1 MRLSFKSLWAHRVQG
16 VLRRR
21 PPVNGGIPHPAPEHA
36 LPVDADWDEAFLR
49 VESYLRA
56 HHIESRVLLSRLT
69 TEILTAARTLAA
81 QLPAEAPVTIS
92 LRVAHARIGDWLQ
105 HELGEGDWADER
117 FRARGRLALLLSGI
131 PHATPERF
139 LAAEPLP
146 DPLRG
151 LLAVSRLAPAPGM
164 LPTGMP
170 PAPLEFPLSDMAEEK
185 WETFSRSTF
194 FRAAASWFAFLGLLG
209 ATWIATR

>member
-21 PPVNGGIPHPAPEHA
+21 PPVNGTGAPAAPAPA

-69 TEILTAARTLAA
+69 TEILTAARSLAG
-81 QLPAEAPVTIS
+81 QLPGEAPVTIAM
-92 LRVAHARIGDWLQ
+92 RVAHARIGDWLQ
-105 HELGEGDWADER
+105 TALGEGDWADER
-117 FRARGRLALLLSGI
+117 FRARGRLALLLSEI
-131 PHATPERF
+131 PHQAPERF
-139 LAAEPLP
+139 LAPEPLAP
-146 DPLRG
+146 PLRDRLQVAG
-151 LLAVSRLAPAPGM
+151 LAPAPGM

-170 PAPLEFPLSDMAEEK
+170 PAPLEFPLAEIAEEK

-194 FRAAASWFAFLGLLG
+194 FRAAASWFLFLGLLG
-209 ATWIATR
+209 ATWIVTR